1 MKATGTFPA
10 RAEGALKDAQLQEA
24 LARATTR
31 FMGLRKTA
39 FTDLPDGEALRD
51 RAAAAKAE
59 VTRHLDRYLD
69 RFVTAARAAG
79 CTLHA
84 AADAAEAR
92 QIILEIART
101 RRVRRIVKSK
111 SMATEEIHLN
121 PALEAA
127 GMTVTETDLGEWIIQ
142 LAKETPSHIIAPAIH
157 KTRGQ
162 VADLFAAASGGPVP
176 ESIEGMVG
184 LARSLLREAFLT
196 ADMGISGVN
205 MAVAETGSIAIVTNE
220 GNGRLVTSLPRI
232 HVAVMGIEKLVPTLE
247 DFITILK
254 VLPRSATGQKVSCY
268 VSVLTGPARPG
279 EEDGPEELHLVLLDN
294 GRGGALGTAF
304 EESLS
309 CLRCGA
315 CLNVCP
321 VYRQIGGHAYGSVY
335 GGPIGIAITPML
347 TPGPEAHAIA
357 AGSTLCGACQDVCP
371 VRIDIPRMILHRR
384 AEAVEHRAAPAGER
398 LAFRILAL
406 ILRHPTLYR
415 LTAAAGRFL
424 QRPFLRDG
432 RIPRLPGPLAAWT
445 ASRDFPSLASRPFQA
460 RWRRGEVAKSK

>member
-1 MKATGTFPA
+1 MKATGTFPE
-10 RAEGALKDAQLQEA
+10 RAEAALRDPRLQEA

-31 FMGLRKTA
+31 FIGLRKTA
-39 FTDLPDGEALRD
+39 FADLPDGEALRD

-59 VTRHLDRYLD
+59 AMRHLDRYLA
-69 RFVTAARAAG
+69 RFVAAATAAG
-79 CTLHA
+79 CTVHA
-84 AADAAEAR
+84 AADAAEAQR
-92 QIILEIART
+92 IILEIART
-101 RRVRRIVKSK
+101 RGIRRIVKSK

-127 GMTVTETDLGEWIIQ
+127 GLTVTETDLGEWIIQ

-157 KTRGQ
+157 KTKAA
-162 VADLFAAASGGPVP
+162 VADLFAAALGRPVP

-184 LARSLLREAFLT
+184 VARSLLREAFLT

-205 MAVAETGSIAIVTNE
+205 LAVAETGSIVIVTNE

-232 HVAVMGIEKLVPTLE
+232 HVAVMGIEKVVPTLE
-247 DFITILK
+247 DLITVLK
-254 VLPRSATGQKVSCY
+254 VLPRSATGQRISCY
-268 VSVLTGPARPG
+268 VSFLTGPAGPG
-279 EEDGPEELHLVLLDN
+279 EEDGPEELHIILLDN
-294 GRGGALGTAF
+294 GRSGALGTEC

-335 GGPIGIAITPML
+335 AGPIGIAITPML
-347 TPGPEAHAIA
+347 TLHPEARAIA
-357 AGSTLCGACQDVCP
+357 AGSTLCGACHDVCP

-384 AEAVEHRAAPAGER
+384 AEAVEHQDAPAADR
-398 LAFRILAL
+398 LAFRTLAL
-406 ILRHPTLYR
+406 ILRHPALYR
-415 LTAAAGRFL
+415 LAAAAGRLL
-424 QRPFLRDG
+424 QRLFLRDG

-445 ASRDFPSLASRPFQA
+445 AGRDFPPLASRSFQA
-460 RWRRGEVAKSK
+460 RWRRGEVAR

>member
-1 MKATGTFPA
+1 MKATGDFRG
-10 RAEGALKDAQLQEA
+10 RAEAALKDPQLQDA

-31 FMGLRKTA
+31 FIGLRKTA
-39 FTDLPDGEALRD
+39 FADLPDGETLRG

-59 VTRHLDRYLD
+59 AIRHLDRYLAQ
-69 RFVTAARAAG
+69 FVAAARAAG
-79 CTLHA
+79 CTVHA

-92 QIILEIART
+92 TIILEIART
-101 RRVRRIVKSK
+101 RAVRRIVKSK

-121 PALEAA
+121 GALEAA
-127 GMTVTETDLGEWIIQ
+127 GLTVTETDMGEWIIQ
-142 LAKETPSHIIAPAIH
+142 LAGEMPSHIIAPAIH
-157 KTRGQ
+157 KTKAQ
-162 VADLFAAASGGPVP
+162 VADLFAAASGGEVP
-176 ESIEGMVG
+176 DTIEGMVG
-184 LARSLLREAFLT
+184 LARSLLREAFLI

-205 MAVAETGSIAIVTNE
+205 VAVAETGSIAIVTNE

-247 DFITILK
+247 DLITILK
-254 VLPRSATGQKVSCY
+254 VLPRSATGQKTSCY
-268 VSVLTGPARPG
+268 VSVLTGPAAPG

-294 GRGGALGTAF
+294 GRSGALGTDF
-304 EESLS
+304 EDSLS

-335 GGPIGIAITPML
+335 AGPIGITITPML

-357 AGSTLCGACQDVCP
+357 AGSTLCGACHDVCP

-384 AEAVEHRAAPAGER
+384 AEAVEHQGAEVADR
-398 LAFRILAL
+398 LAFRTLAL

-415 LTAAAGRFL
+415 LAAAAGRLL

-432 RIPRLPGPLAAWT
+432 RISHLPGPLAAWT
-445 ASRDFPSLASRPFQA
+445 ASRDFPPLARRSFQA
-460 RWRRGEVAKSK
+460 RWRRGQVAR